1 MIGIIGFGRFS
12 ELMAR
17 YLSKDF
23 TVRIATRKDR
33 RQEILATGGSQ
44 VPLEDVCAME
54 YIILSVPISAMK
66 GVLSDIAPLLNPR
79 ATVLD
84 VCSVKEVPVRLM
96 KDLLP
101 ESVSILPTH
110 PMFGPDSAAESL
122 EGKKIVLCRERIADE
137 KYQGIKT
144 YLASKGLTLIETTA
158 ADHDRQT
165 ARSLALTHFIGRA
178 LSAIKASPQDIDTE
192 GYKRLLH
199 ILEVVENDTWQ
210 LFLDM
215 HAYNAHAKPARKA
228 FMNAMTNLHEQLE
241 EAEKKKA

>member
-12 ELMAR
+12 ELMAH

-23 TVRIATRKDR
+23 TVRIATRRDQQ
-33 RQEILATGGSQ
+33 QEIRAVGGTQ
-44 VPLEDVCAME
+44 VSLEDVCAMKV
-54 YIILSVPISAMK
+54 IILSVPISAMK
-66 GVLSDIAPLLNPR
+66 GVLNKIAPLLNPE

-96 KDLLP
+96 KTLLP

-122 EGKKIVLCRERIADE
+122 AGKKIVLCRERIADGP
-137 KYQGIKT
+137 YQAIKA
-144 YLASKGLTLIETTA
+144 YLGSKGLTVLETTA
-158 ADHDRQT
+158 TEHDRQT
-165 ARSLALTHFIGRA
+165 AKSLALTHFIGRA
-178 LSAIKASPQDIDTE
+178 LSAIQAGPLEIDTE

-215 HAYNAHAKPARKA
+215 HTYNAHAKPARKA
-228 FMNAMTNLHEQLE
+228 FMNAMENLHEQLE